1 MWSSY
6 EALCEIGAT
15 DIDPTFVFGV
25 HPAAMDQLK
34 ENVSKANTTLP
45 LQEKSISSPSF
56 NFSHNQTPKP
66 FQNLQL
72 GTPSGT
78 TPLPQTLFQ
87 NPQNPGVT
95 PHQLQFETP
104 NLTPIPTVQDHSFIT
119 NQPASAEFMNIP
131 NPSTLRRAKEV
142 AARLYYEPTPETP
155 NSARRD
161 ASRYLSGRGVL
172 FDSSSISE
180 TPVRRGGRPS
190 ELSTAR
196 KPRALFLASENK
208 RSNNDVPE
216 VENID
221 YGEDQQVIS
230 QNIEENDNRGP
241 PHEVTKASYPQIEQ
255 KKEEE
260 ELIASHRNVEEILKL
275 MCMLGAGYWKL
286 CNVSY
291 SFYLLSA
298 YMLKSISH

>member
-15 DIDPTFVFGV
+15 DIDPTSVFGV
-25 HPAAMDQLK
+25 HPPEMDHLK
-34 ENVSKANTTLP
+34 ENMSKANSALP

-56 NFSHNQTPKP
+56 NFSHHQTPKSL
-66 FQNLQL
+66 QNLQL
-72 GTPSGT
+72 GTPSGA

-104 NLTPIPTVQDHSFIT
+104 NLTPIPTVQDHSFVT
-119 NQPASAEFMNIP
+119 NQPASADFMKVP

-155 NSARRD
+155 ISSRRD
-161 ASRYLSGRGVL
+161 ASRYLGGRTVL
-172 FDSSSISE
+172 FDTSSISE

-208 RSNNDVPE
+208 RSNDVPE

-221 YGEDQQVIS
+221 YGEEQQVIS
-230 QNIEENDNRGP
+230 QNIEANDSHAP
-241 PHEVTKASYPQIEQ
+241 PHEVTKTSYPHIEQ
-255 KKEEE
+255 TKEKEEF
-260 ELIASHRNVEEILKL
+260 IDSHMHVEEILKL
-275 MCMLGAGYWKL
+275 MCLLGAGYWKL
-286 CNVSY
+286 CNVSVARY
-291 SFYLLSA
+291 V
-298 YMLKSISH
+298 ISLMFA